1 MTMTSTPASADE
13 LAALRSLA
21 GDICGVAT
29 EPVLDLQQRDVAFNP
44 ILWSHLSEAGLT
56 LLSTP
61 EEQGGSGAGLVEL
74 AVVLDQLGYH
84 AAPAPVA
91 ENDLLASWLLR
102 TAGLAVRTG
111 VMTAAFGE
119 LQTRGGRLQGT
130 LESVPWAR
138 HADTVAIAG
147 PGFVAAVP
155 STALTISEADDI
167 AAQPRDHVT
176 VDMPTDAD
184 TFAAID
190 ADLAGEFRL
199 RGALARA
206 LQTCGALDRA
216 LEMTVDHVSERVQF
230 GRPLAKFQAVQ
241 NLVAS
246 SASAL
251 CLARSAS
258 DFAVD
263 MTQAHGFTSE
273 QARFA
278 VAVAKIEASRAAT
291 VVSRNTHQAHG
302 AIGFTLDHRLRHFTG
317 RALAWRSEFGGTRE
331 WQRLLG
337 EAVFESGYSAWEFVT
352 THSGRS

>member
-61 EEQGGSGAGLVEL
+61 EDHGGSGAGLVEL

-119 LQTRGGRLQGT
+119 LHTRGGRLQGT

-352 THSGRS
+352 THSGTS